1 MTLRAALT
9 QYPFGT
15 LSQLA
20 RDAGV
25 ALHRGSN
32 KTFLVDVLCRV
43 LPEPERVAERLC
55 ALSKEQRAMV
65 RDLAAEGGELL
76 EAEAVEIYA
85 NGFLPR
91 LHAQVSALT
100 GLVFRDAHT
109 LGDAHVLIGIP
120 ESLLKSIPIPAAD
133 QGRLRALVK
142 PVSVG
147 LLRAFADQ
155 IDLRLLDTR
164 KSIVGHAIANAL
176 LAPNTLRAF
185 LGALSEE
192 RRAILDLFLADNAIT
207 HGKVAEKLGEAA
219 ARELEDMRWK
229 MPIFYAPDRDLTAPD
244 AAICLAS
251 DLHAALSKIA
261 QSRGGQLESNLDDL
275 IETPDT
281 PPTSIRENTAHLIR
295 DLTTLLGIV
304 VRRAPRRLKH
314 GGMPKS
320 DLRDAD
326 KYCQIQNEPGY
337 VEFLALFAETYRL
350 VEFCDTAWHVAA
362 DAGARLEQIIAI
374 RKACFAFWFQ
384 SDRWNEWSADRTRA
398 ASTRMQELKNLRRE
412 IVRSLRHCPADTWM
426 TYSSYYQFLTRFSD
440 PFRHF
445 AENPSR
451 SGTTAE
457 ELLRRIISGALM
469 WMGVVRVGNFPAFSE
484 PLQRGKHAVFQITNA
499 GYALLH
505 DTRDDAL
512 TEQISPQNADANCVV
527 QPNFEVLVPPDF
539 PCMHYLDLCILGD
552 LKTQDVMACF
562 HLSRDSIRRAL
573 TRGLTGEEIEAF
585 LTQHSATRL
594 PDGVKALIAECADKY
609 GEIEILPD
617 SGLVKTASRELLDEL
632 YAQPRIA
639 RALGARVS
647 PTTASFN
654 AATESL
660 IHLLQRQG
668 YLPHLAQTAGSRSSG
683 GSRKCVALHRRQPG
697 NKSRRSI
704 LRA

>member
-9 QYPFGT
+9 QYPFST

-25 ALHRGSN
+25 ELDRGCN

-55 ALSKEQRAMV
+55 ALSDEQRAMV
-65 RDLAAEGGELL
+65 QNLAAEGGELL

-85 NGFLPR
+85 SGFLPR
-91 LHAQVSALT
+91 LHAQLSALT
-100 GLVFRDAHT
+100 GLVFRDAHA

-120 ESLLKSIPIPAAD
+120 ESLLKSIPIPDAD
-133 QGRLRALVK
+133 QGRLRALMK

-147 LLRAFADQ
+147 LLRAFADRLG
-155 IDLRLLDTR
+155 LRLSDAR
-164 KSIVGHAIANAL
+164 KPIVGHAIANAL
-176 LAPNTLRAF
+176 LEPETLRAF
-185 LGALSEE
+185 LGTLSEE
-192 RRAILDLFLADNAIT
+192 SRSILDLFLADNALT
-207 HGKVAEKLGEAA
+207 RRKVAEKLGEVA

-244 AAICLAS
+244 AAIYLAS
-251 DLHAALSKIA
+251 DLRAALSKIA
-261 QSRGGQLESNLDDL
+261 QSRGGQLESSLDDL
-275 IETPDT
+275 IETLAT
-281 PPTSIRENTAHLIR
+281 PPTDIRENTAHLIR
-295 DLTTLLGIV
+295 DLTTLLGTFA
-304 VRRAPRRLKH
+304 RRLPRRLKH

-326 KYCQIQNEPGY
+326 KFCHIQNEPGY
-337 VEFLALFAETYRL
+337 VEFLALFAETHRL
-350 VEFCDTAWHVAA
+350 VEFCDTAWLIVA

-398 ASTRMQELKNLRRE
+398 DSTRMGELKNLRRE

-426 TYSSYYQFLTRFSD
+426 TYSSYYQYLTRYSE

-445 AENPSR
+445 AENPTR
-451 SGTTAE
+451 SGTTAD

-469 WMGVVRVGNFPAFSE
+469 WMGVVRVGNFPAFFNAS
-484 PLQRGKHAVFQITNA
+484 QHGKPAVFQITTA

-505 DTRDDAL
+505 DVRDDAL
-512 TEQISPQNADANCVV
+512 LEQVPAQNADAKCVV

-539 PCMHYLDLCILGD
+539 PRAPYLHLCVLGD

-573 TRGLTGEEIEAF
+573 ARGLTGKDIESF
-585 LTQHSATRL
+585 LTRHSATRL
-594 PDGVKALIAECADKY
+594 PDVVQALIAECANRY
-609 GEIEILPD
+609 GEIEIIPAI
-617 SGLVKTASRELLDEL
+617 GVVKTASRELLDEL

-639 RALGARVS
+639 WVLGERVS
-647 PTTASFN
+647 PTTASLD
-654 AATESL
+654 AGTDPESL
-660 IHLLQRQG
+660 IHLLQRRG
-668 YLPHLAQTAGSRSSG
+668 YLPHLARE
-683 GSRKCVALHRRQPG
+683 RR
-697 NKSRRSI
+697 I
-704 LRA
+704 AD